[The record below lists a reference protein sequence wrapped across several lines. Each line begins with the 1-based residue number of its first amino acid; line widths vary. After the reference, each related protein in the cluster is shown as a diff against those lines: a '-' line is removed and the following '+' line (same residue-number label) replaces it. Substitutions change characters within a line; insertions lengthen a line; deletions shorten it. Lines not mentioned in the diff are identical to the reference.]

1 MADINRTGRFAL
13 MRQLAKDGLTE
24 IFGNPGTSEQNLI
37 DLFRMPEFSQF
48 KYYLGLNEGSVVGMA
63 DAFAR
68 YRQKPVVVQLH
79 SYAGLAN
86 GLGMMYY
93 AKRGYTPMVVLVGE
107 SGLRYEA
114 MDAQMAADL
123 VTIAKPFVKN
133 DHNGACAWRVV
144 DGGSTL
150 RLLRRAIKC
159 AYTPPW
165 GPTLLVLPMDVLEQE
180 NNEDIVATRLIDA
193 RVTPSTEALVEA
205 AKLLSA
211 ARNPTILM
219 GDGVAASGA
228 TAELTALAECLGATV
243 YGANDSEVNMPA
255 SHPLYGG
262 STGHMFGEHSQTRL
276 AQADAVLIAGTT
288 VLPEVFPLLD
298 GVFAKNAKIVQ
309 FDMNTAEI
317 AKNFAVDVAAV
328 GDLKL
333 TFVSLVK
340 HVGERL
346 DPDRRKLAADRLE
359 ARRAEKAKLR
369 AEAIER
375 DAQYTGRVP
384 LHACVFMKALAERIS
399 KDGKETLIFDEAL
412 THSEELTRYLPPEE
426 LGSFFQ
432 TRVGMLG
439 TGLPGTVGLKAA
451 APEKRVLGFAGDG
464 GSISTIQA
472 LNTAARHK
480 LGAKFVICNN
490 RSYRILKY
498 NLQNYWEKWLGQSAN
513 QPFPKEFDLEDSRL
527 RFDLLA
533 NGHGV
538 QSVRVETPDDIE
550 PAIDAML
557 ADDNEPY
564 LIDLILSKEL

>member
-1 MADINRTGRFAL
+1 
-13 MRQLAKDGLTE
+13 
-24 IFGNPGTSEQNLI
+24 
-37 DLFRMPEFSQF
+37 MPEFAQF

-68 YRQKPVVVQLH
+68 YRQKLVVVQLH

-93 AKRGYTPMVVLVGE
+93 AKRGYTPMVVVVGE

-123 VTIAKPFVKN
+123 VTMAKPFVKN
-133 DHNGACAWRVV
+133 DHNGACAWRVA
-144 DGGSTL
+144 DAGSVL

-165 GPTLLVLPMDVLEQE
+165 GPTLLALPMDVLERE
-180 NNEDIVATRLIDA
+180 NNEKIVKTPLINA
-193 RVTPSTEALVEA
+193 RVAPNPEAVSKA
-205 AKLLSA
+205 AELLTA
-211 ARNPTILM
+211 AQNPIILM
-219 GDGVAASGA
+219 GDGVAVSGA
-228 TAELTALAECLGATV
+228 ISDLIALAECLGATV

-262 STGHMFGEHSQTRL
+262 STGHMFGESSQKL
-276 AQADAVLIAGTT
+276 LSLADAVLIAGTT
-288 VLPEVFPLLD
+288 VLPEVFPLVD
-298 GVFAKNAKIVQ
+298 GVFAENAKIIQ
-309 FDMNTAEI
+309 FDLNTAEI
-317 AKNFAVDVAAV
+317 AKNFPVDVAAV

-333 TFVSLVK
+333 TFASLVK
-340 HVGERL
+340 HINERL
-346 DPDRRKLAADRLE
+346 DDDRRRRLAERLE
-359 ARRAEKAKLR
+359 ARRAEKEKSR
-369 AEAIER
+369 ADEIEN
-375 DAQYTGRVP
+375 DAQYAGRVP
-384 LHACVFMKALAERIS
+384 LHSSVFMKALAERIL

-412 THSEELTRYLPPEE
+412 THSPELLRYLPPEKP
-426 LGSFFQ
+426 GSFFQ

-451 APEKRVLGFAGDG
+451 APDKRVIGFAGDG
-464 GSISTIQA
+464 GGISTIQA

-498 NLQNYWEKWLGQSAN
+498 NIQDYWKNWLAQDRDQS
-513 QPFPKEFDLEDSRL
+513 FPKEFDLEESGL

-538 QSVRVETPDDIE
+538 KSVRVETPADVE

-557 ADDNEPY
+557 ANDNEPY
-564 LIDLILSKEL
+564 LIDLVLSKEL

>member
-13 MRQLAKDGLTE
+13 LRQLAKDGLTE

-37 DLFRMPEFSQF
+37 DLFRMPEFAQF

-63 DAFAR
+63 DAYAR
-68 YRQKPVVVQLH
+68 CRQKPVVVQLH

-93 AKRGYTPMVVLVGE
+93 AKRGYTPMVVVVGE

-123 VTIAKPFVKN
+123 VTMAKPFVKN

-144 DGGSTL
+144 DGRSTL

-159 AYTPPW
+159 AFTPPW

-180 NNEDIVATRLIDA
+180 NNEEVVPTPLIDV
-193 RVTPSTEALVEA
+193 RVTPSPAALAEA
-205 AKLLSA
+205 AQLLSA
-211 ARNPTILM
+211 ARNPIILM

-228 TAELTALAECLGATV
+228 TAELIALAECLGATV

-262 STGHMFGEHSQTRL
+262 STGHMFGQSSQRLL

-288 VLPEVFPLLD
+288 VLPEVFPVLD
-298 GVFAKNAKIVQ
+298 GVFAKNAKIAQ
-309 FDMNTAEI
+309 FDLNTAEI
-317 AKNFAVDVAAV
+317 AKNFPVDVAAV

-333 TFVSLVK
+333 TFASLIK
-340 HVGERL
+340 HISERP
-346 DPDRRKLAADRLE
+346 DPARKQRAADRLE
-359 ARRAEKAKLR
+359 ALRAAKEKSRAE
-369 AEAIER
+369 EIER
-375 DAQYTGRVP
+375 DAQYAGRVP
-384 LHACVFMKALAERIS
+384 LHACVFMKALAERIL

-412 THSEELTRYLPPEE
+412 THSPDLTRYLPPEQ

-464 GSISTIQA
+464 GGISTIQA

-480 LGAKFVICNN
+480 LGAKFIICNN

-498 NLQNYWEKWLGQSAN
+498 NLQDYWVNWLGQSAD
-513 QPFPKEFDLEDSRL
+513 QSFPKEFDLEDSGL

-533 NGHGV
+533 KGHGV
-538 QSVRVETPDDIE
+538 QSVRVETPDDIN

-557 ADDNEPY
+557 ADDSEPY
-564 LIDLILSKEL
+564 LIELVLSKEL

>member
-1 MADINRTGRFAL
+1 MADINRSGRVAL
-13 MRQLAKDGLTE
+13 MRQLAKDNLTE

-37 DLFRMPEFSQF
+37 DLLRMPKFAQF

-93 AKRGYTPMVVLVGE
+93 AKRGYTPMVVVVGE

-114 MDAQMAADL
+114 VDAQMAADL

-133 DHNGACAWRVV
+133 DHNGPCAWRVV
-144 DGGSTL
+144 DAGSVL

-159 AYTPPW
+159 AYTPPR
-165 GPTLLVLPMDVLEQE
+165 GPTLLALPMDVLEKE
-180 NNEDIVATRLIDA
+180 NNEEIVKTSLIDA
-193 RVTPSTEALVEA
+193 RVTPNPETLFKA
-205 AKLLSA
+205 AELLA
-211 ARNPTILM
+211 AAQNPIILM

-228 TAELTALAECLGATV
+228 ISDLIALAECLGATV
-243 YGANDSEVNMPA
+243 YGANDSEVNMPT
-255 SHPLYGG
+255 SHPMYGG
-262 STGHMFGEHSQTRL
+262 GTGHMFGEDSQKL
-276 AQADAVLIAGTT
+276 LSQADAVLIAGTT
-288 VLPEVFPLLD
+288 VLPEVFPLLN

-309 FDMNTAEI
+309 FDLNTA
-317 AKNFAVDVAAV
+317 D

-333 TFVSLVK
+333 TFASLVK
-340 HVGERL
+340 HINERL
-346 DPDRRKLAADRLE
+346 DDDRRRRAAERLQ
-359 ARRAEKAKLR
+359 ARRAKKEKSR
-369 AEAIER
+369 ADEIES
-375 DAQYTGRVP
+375 DAQYAGRVP
-384 LHACVFMKALAERIS
+384 LHASVFMKALAERIL

-412 THSEELTRYLPPEE
+412 THSPELVRYLPPEKP
-426 LGSFFQ
+426 GSFFQ

-451 APEKRVLGFAGDG
+451 APEKRVIGFAGDG
-464 GSISTIQA
+464 GGISTIQA

-498 NLQNYWEKWLGQSAN
+498 NIQDYWENWLEQDRDQS
-513 QPFPKEFDLEDSRL
+513 FPKEFDLEESGL

-538 QSVRVETPDDIE
+538 KSVRVETPADIK

-557 ADDNEPY
+557 ANDNEPY
-564 LIDLILSKEL
+564 LIDLVLSKEL